1 MSADGDDAHADIEA
15 GRERWQ
21 RRYREAQ
28 AAGRVRDAD
37 FTTLSG
43 AQVEPAYG
51 PRPGE
56 SVEGFERIGWPGEY
70 PFTRGLH
77 STGYRGRSWTI
88 RQFAG
93 FGNAGQTNQRYK
105 MILANGGGGL
115 SVAFDMPTL
124 MGRDSDDPRALG
136 EVGHCGVAIDSA
148 ADMDVLFR
156 DIPLEQVTTSMTI
169 SGPAVP
175 IFCMYLVAAER
186 QGADVAKL
194 NGTLQTDIFKEYIAQ
209 KEWLFQPEPHLRIIG
224 DLMEYCAHNIPAYK
238 PLSVSGYHIREA
250 GSTAA
255 QELAFTLADGFGYV
269 ELGLSRG
276 LDIEKFAPGLSFFF
290 DAHIDFFEE
299 IAKFRAARRIWARW
313 LRDVYGATTEK
324 AQWLRFHTQTAGVSL
339 TAQQPDN
346 NIVRTAIEALA
357 AVLGGTNSLHTNAL
371 DEVLALP
378 SEKAAQIALRTQQVI
393 GEETGVGNVADPL
406 GGSWYVEALTDKIEA
421 EAEQIFDRIKD
432 MARLAVPSGDH
443 LIGEMTSGIL
453 RGIEDGWF
461 TGEIADA
468 AFVYQQA
475 LEKGEKKMVGVNCH
489 TDSVS
494 PELEILRVGHEVET
508 EQRSELGRRRAQ
520 RDQAAVDRAL
530 VAMVEVA
537 RGGGNLIEPMLSAA
551 RAEATLGEICGA
563 LRTEWGSY
571 TEPARF

>member
-1 MSADGDDAHADIEA
+1 MDAEQIAE
-15 GRERWQ
+15 GRKRWQ
-21 RRYREAQ
+21 ERYEQ
-28 AAGRVRDAD
+28 AGTRDAD

-43 AQVEPAYG
+43 MEVDPLYAPSA
-51 PRPGE
+51 PTP
-56 SVEGFERIGWPGEY
+56 GFERIGWPGEY
-70 PFTRGLH
+70 PFTRGLYP
-77 STGYRGRSWTI
+77 TGYRGRPWTI

-93 FGNAGQTNQRYK
+93 FGNAKQTNERYR
-105 MILANGGGGL
+105 MLLAAGGGGL

-148 ADMDVLFR
+148 ADMDVLF
-156 DIPLEQVTTSMTI
+156 DGIPLGDTTTSMTI

-175 IFCMYLVAAER
+175 IFCMYVVAAER
-186 QGADVAKL
+186 QGFAPGQLD
-194 NGTLQTDIFKEYIAQ
+194 GTLQTDIFKEYIAQ
-209 KEWLFQPEPHLRIIG
+209 KEWIFPPEPHLRLIG
-224 DLMEYCAHNIPAYK
+224 DLMAYTDAEMPRYK

-276 LDIEKFAPGLSFFF
+276 LDVDRFAPGLSFFF

-313 LRDVYGATTEK
+313 LRDRYGATTER

-346 NIVRTAIEALA
+346 NVVRTAIEALA

-378 SEKAAQIALRTQQVI
+378 SEKAAEIALRTQQVI
-393 GEETGVGNVADPL
+393 GEETGVVNVADPL
-406 GGSWYVEALTDKIEA
+406 GGSWYVEALTDRLEQEA
-421 EAEQIFDRIKD
+421 EAIFAHIEQMGGDGTI
-432 MARLAVPSGDH
+432 LSG
-443 LIGEMTSGIL
+443 LL

-461 TGEIADA
+461 TSEIADA
-468 AFVYQQA
+468 AFAYQRA
-475 LEKGEKKMVGVNCH
+475 LEKGDKQQVGVTVH
-489 TDSVS
+489 TDTIEA
-494 PELEILRVGHEVET
+494 PLEILRISHEVERDQVALLG
-508 EQRSELGRRRAQ
+508 QRKQQ
-520 RDQAAVDRAL
+520 RDEQAVAHSLAALRAG
-530 VAMVEVA
+530 A
-537 RGGGNLIEPMLSAA
+537 RTDENLIPAMLDAA
-551 RAEATLGEICGA
+551 RREATLGEMCDV
-563 LRTEWGSY
+563 LRQEWGEY
-571 TEPARF
+571 TEPARI

>member
-1 MSADGDDAHADIEA
+1 MDRSPTAPTAAE
-15 GRERWQ
+15 GRRRWQ
-21 RRYREAQ
+21 ERFDASRLRE
-28 AAGRVRDAD
+28 AD

-43 AQVEPAYG
+43 VEVAPVYG
-51 PRPGE
+51 PDGPGTE
-56 SVEGFERIGWPGEY
+56 PEGFERIGWPGEF

-77 STGYRGRSWTI
+77 ASGYRGLSWTI
-88 RQFAG
+88 RQVAG
-93 FGNAGQTNQRYK
+93 LGNAEQTNERYR
-105 MILANGGGGL
+105 MILAEGGGGL

-124 MGRDSDDPRALG
+124 MGRDSDDERALG

-148 ADMDVLFR
+148 ADMEILFG
-156 DIPLEQVTTSMTI
+156 DIPLADTTTSMTI

-175 IFCMYLVAAER
+175 VFCMYLVAAER
-186 QGADVAKL
+186 QGADLSAL

-209 KEWLFQPEPHLRIIG
+209 KEWLFAPEPHLRLIG
-224 DLMEYCAHNIPAYK
+224 DLMEYCAAEVPAYK

-276 LDIEKFAPGLSFFF
+276 LDIEQFAPGLSFFF

-313 LRDVYGATTEK
+313 MRDVYGARTVK
-324 AQWLRFHTQTAGVSL
+324 AQQLRFHTQTAGVSL

-346 NIVRTAIEALA
+346 NVVRTAIEALA

-378 SEKAAQIALRTQQVI
+378 SNRAAQIALRTQLVI
-393 GEETGVGNVADPL
+393 AEETGVANVADPL
-406 GGSWYVEALTDKIEA
+406 GGSWYVEALTDELERQAEEIFTKIRSMGHDDT
-421 EAEQIFDRIKD
+421 I
-432 MARLAVPSGDH
+432 
-443 LIGEMTSGIL
+443 TSGLL

-461 TGEIADA
+461 MAEIAEA
-468 AFVYQQA
+468 AFVYQQQ
-475 LEKGEKKMVGVNCH
+475 LEKGDKKIVGVNVY
-489 TDSVS
+489 TRTSED
-494 PELEILRVGHEVET
+494 PLEIMRVSHEVEV
-508 EQRSELGRRRAQ
+508 EQRRVLVARRAE
-520 RDQAAVDRAL
+520 RDDAAVLAA
-530 VAMVEVA
+530 VARIVEVA
-537 RGGGNLIEPMLSAA
+537 RTEENMVPAILDAC

-563 LRTEWGSY
+563 LRDEWGAY